1 MASNQNY
8 SIIDILGSGGMGCVY
23 RARDAHGHIV
33 ALKMMSNKVSCF
45 PEYRQLFH
53 DEATTLMVLN
63 HPNVVHIVGMPYS
76 DDAGNLFLPMEYV
89 EGITLDKY
97 VRQHGGRL
105 NIKETVRI
113 LDMVLEAMQY
123 VHQRDRIHRDIKPSN
138 IMIRPDGT
146 VCIIDFGVAKDAR
159 VGTDGATVG
168 RIVGTDGYMSPE
180 QANGLHIDSRTD
192 IYSLGCV
199 LYYMLTGKH
208 AVARGKDNHET
219 MLNINRA
226 EMQLPSMAATG
237 ISPLLDYVFLKAVD
251 KDMMRRYQTAE
262 QFREAID
269 TITGRVKPM
278 VTVGKAPDN
287 DIRISHEFVSRHH
300 LIIRGIT
307 EPATAGQHRY
317 RIEIED
323 KSSNGTGVAG
333 RLLHNN
339 TLLFDYN
346 GETSLPTVMLAG
358 RVDCAL
364 NWNTALSIL
373 RAKGWLSQSTAA
385 HDKDEITI
393 PSAVSG
399 PTVPGEGPNSSPG
412 TSNEDIP
419 LTPNTDPPYAHDV
432 PLTPHTDP
440 PYAHSVPPPYHGAPA
455 VAAPQ
460 PAQPQPTQP
469 QPAPSQPAQDS
480 AHSDASLSW
489 WWGIIIAL
497 CPIAGWILSV
507 LWSDTR
513 PAQARSAAI
522 IAWWVLAV
530 WILLVAILTLLLA
543 L

>member
-1 MASNQNY
+1 MASNHNY
-8 SIIDILGSGGMGCVY
+8 TIIDILGSGGMGCVY
-23 RARDAHGHIV
+23 RARDAHGRIV

-45 PEYRQLFH
+45 PEYRQLFR

-63 HPNVVHIVGMPYS
+63 HPNVVHIVGTPYS

-97 VRQHGGRL
+97 VKQHGGRL
-105 NIKETVRI
+105 NIQETVRI

-138 IMIRPDGT
+138 IMVRPDGT

-199 LYYMLTGKH
+199 LYYMLTGTH

-219 MLNINRA
+219 MLNINKA

-251 KDMMRRYQTAE
+251 KDMMRRYQTAS

-269 TITGRVKPM
+269 TVTGRVKPM

-287 DIRISHEFVSRHH
+287 DICIKHEFVSRHH
-300 LIIRGIT
+300 LVIRGIT
-307 EPATAGQHRY
+307 EPATAGRY
-317 RIEIED
+317 RYRLEIED
-323 KSSNGTGVAG
+323 QSANGTGVAG
-333 RLLHNN
+333 RRLHRGAM
-339 TLLFDYN
+339 LFDYID
-346 GETSLPTVMLAG
+346 ERSLPQVMLAG
-358 RVDCAL
+358 LVDCSL
-364 NWNTALSIL
+364 NWHTAITIL
-373 RAKGWLSQSTAA
+373 KAKGWLSHATPSQNY
-385 HDKDEITI
+385 DEITI
-393 PSAVSG
+393 PSSISD
-399 PTVPGEGPNSSPG
+399 PMVPGEGPDSSPG
-412 TSNEDIP
+412 LIENTP
-419 LTPNTDPPYAHDV
+419 LTPQTDPPVTHSE

-440 PYAHSVPPPYHGAPA
+440 PVPQYTPSPYSGSVTPA
-455 VAAPQ
+455 SPM
-460 PAQPQPTQP
+460 PAQPATATTPKGDGTLQ
-469 QPAPSQPAQDS
+469 
-480 AHSDASLSW
+480 W

-497 CPIAGWILSV
+497 CPVVGWILSV

-530 WILLVAILTLLLA
+530 WILLVATLTLLLT

>member
-8 SIIDILGSGGMGCVY
+8 TIIDILGSGGMGCVY
-23 RARDAHGHIV
+23 RARDAHGRIV

-45 PEYRQLFH
+45 PEYRQLFR

-97 VRQHGGRL
+97 IARHGGRL
-105 NIKETVRI
+105 DIRETVRI

-123 VHQRDRIHRDIKPSN
+123 VHKRDRIHRDIKPSN

-269 TITGRVKPM
+269 TVTGRVKPM

-307 EPATAGQHRY
+307 EPATAGQHCY

-333 RLLHNN
+333 RRLYHD
-339 TLLFDYN
+339 TMLFDYIDDN
-346 GETSLPTVMLAG
+346 SLPTVMLAG
-358 RVDCAL
+358 RVDCTL

-373 RAKGWLSQSTAA
+373 RAKGWLSQSTAVPRN
-385 HDKDEITI
+385 KDEITI

-399 PTVPGEGPNSSPG
+399 PTVPGEGLNSSPG
-412 TSNEDIP
+412 ISNEDIPITDPPYAHSAP
-419 LTPNTDPPYAHDV
+419 LTPNTDPPYAHDA
-432 PLTPHTDP
+432 PQPH
-440 PYAHSVPPPYHGAPA
+440 HGIPA

-460 PAQPQPTQP
+460 PAQQ
-469 QPAPSQPAQDS
+469 QPAQEQ
-480 AHSDASLSW
+480 AHNDGSLSW
-489 WWGIIIAL
+489 WWGVIIAL

-530 WILLVAILTLLLA
+530 WILLVVILTVLLA